1 MRGVALSGDCP
12 AICASLGLNLH
23 TRSQSINQRVFRRA
37 GPAKPEVLDTIR
49 SPWLLSCF
57 RIASWFGCVVHHE
70 DLAFAQINQRRGA
83 GRVRAFCQ
91 HRSAASKTDFRRIFR
106 LLVMHLLAR
115 ELQRFCRQRRQGI
128 RTARAAIQTPTHRR
142 KYFDSATAWADS
154 FIAPSPSAFIA
165 KRRGTLETKP

>member
-23 TRSQSINQRVFRRA
+23 TRTQSINQRVFRRA

-57 RIASWFGCVVHHE
+57 RIASRFGCVVHHE

-115 ELQRFCRQRRQGI
+115 ELQKVLLSAEAGNQHCQSRNPDSNPQKKIFRFHHRLGWVVH
-128 RTARAAIQTPTHRR
+128 RAISFRFHRKEER
-142 KYFDSATAWADS
+142 HT
-154 FIAPSPSAFIA
+154 
-165 KRRGTLETKP
+165 